1 MDSNKRM
8 GRLAGLLFLILIITG
23 VFAEF
28 FVRQKLYVPE
38 DPSATTQNIMD
49 NQWLFRLGFVS
60 DLIMSTMF
68 FIYGYVLYLIFK
80 PVHKNIALFLLL
92 CTVISVA
99 MFCQNALNQFAALEV
114 LIHPE
119 YTEAFKPEQLQ
130 VLAIFYQNLHIKGYY
145 INQIFFGLYLLP
157 LGYMII
163 KSGIVPK
170 IIGIFL
176 ILGFIGDMIDFVVYF
191 LYPNADSIL
200 LDNITIPAD
209 IGEISLCL
217 YFLIMGVRSQKIGIG
232 GKEPIQN

>member
-1 MDSNKRM
+1 M
-8 GRLAGLLFLILIITG
+8 GRFAGLLFLILIITG

-28 FVRQKLYVPE
+28 FVRQKLYVPN
-38 DPSATTQNIMD
+38 DPSATTQNILD

-80 PVHKNIALFLLL
+80 PVHKDISLFLLL
-92 CTVISVA
+92 CAVISVA

-114 LIHPE
+114 LMHPE

-157 LGYMII
+157 LGYMIV

-170 IIGIFL
+170 IIGVFL
-176 ILGFIGDMIDFVVYF
+176 ILGFIGDMIDFVIYF
-191 LYPNADSIL
+191 LYPNVDSVL

-217 YFLIMGVRSQKIGIG
+217 YFLIMGVRTQEFGIK
-232 GKEPIQN
+232 GKESI